1 MVKNN
6 SNSNQNSGNG
16 NQSGTNTGNT
26 GQQIQNPVIQQPIPS
41 VPQQDRTVIEKGD
54 GSYQIQK

>member
-6 SNSNQNSGNG
+6 SNSNQDSGSG

-26 GQQIQNPVIQQPIPS
+26 GQQIPNPVIQQPIPS
-41 VPQQDRTVIEKGD
+41 VPQQDRTVIEKGEK
-54 GSYQIQK
+54 SERLQR